1 MDKFGLRIVQ
11 NPIADTANIRYG
23 YNYTYTDSASV
34 ADQIYP
40 SLAISTAITSAM
52 PTDVPL
58 PSSFLPVGWTPGST
72 YTANKAILGTNNP
85 QFINAPIPLP
95 AGAKLSDIVTV
106 GSYNFNL
113 KLTSPYIGKGFTG

>member
-1 MDKFGLRIVQ
+1 
-11 NPIADTANIRYG
+11 
-23 YNYTYTDSASV
+23 
-34 ADQIYP
+34 
-40 SLAISTAITSAM
+40 
-52 PTDVPL
+52 VPL

-113 KLTSPYIGKGFTG
+113 KLTSPYIGKGFTGFVPYGLEKSTVPVDPKYGVTEFTPPGKDIGAYQTNGGGNQHF